1 MAFIALKP
9 EGEKCMRA
17 EVNKCHASQTCKYP
31 MATTATMD
39 TFRRQE
45 NQKRDELILHKMVP
59 QSHSLSQLLNVDQ
72 TSN

>member
-1 MAFIALKP
+1 MVFIAPKP

-17 EVNKCHASQTCKYP
+17 EVNKCHASRMRKYP

-45 NQKRDELILHKMVP
+45 DQKRDELILHKMVP
-59 QSHSLSQLLNVDQ
+59 RSHFLSQLLNID
-72 TSN
+72 